1 MTLLSAIQNVA
12 KNVGIEPPASVLG
25 NNDDPDCVKLLQFA
39 NETGQE
45 LARRVDWAQMR
56 KAKLILGTGFAGLF
70 DLSPDYSRM
79 VEGWG
84 VTQDGNPVR
93 GGLTGDEW
101 NALAPV
107 EGAPRYYQVIGQKIS
122 FYPFPSEGLQITAH
136 YISTGWTSAGGSV
149 FAADAETTLFPE
161 RLLEMGAIWRY
172 KRHIGA
178 DYSDYLAEFEAALA
192 DLARFDGMVRLP

>member
-1 MTLLSAIQNVA
+1 MTLLSAMQAVA
-12 KNVGIEPPASVLG
+12 KNVGIDPPATVLG
-25 NNDDPDCVKLLQFA
+25 NDEPDCVKLLQFA

-45 LARRVDWAQMR
+45 LARRVDWALMR
-56 KAKLILGTGFAGLF
+56 KTRLILGTGFAALF
-70 DLSPDYSRM
+70 DLPPDYSRM

-84 VTQDGNPVR
+84 VTQDGQPVR

-107 EGAPRYYQVIGQKIS
+107 QGAPRYYQVIGQKIG
-122 FYPFPSEGLQITAH
+122 FYPFPSEGLQVTAS
-136 YISTGWTSAGGSV
+136 YMSNGWTSAGKDA
-149 FAADAETTLFPE
+149 FTADNETTLFPE
-161 RLLEMGAIWRY
+161 RLLEMGTVWRH